1 MMRNPFDSNSDKAER
16 EHQKNLAKWERM
28 DPVLGRVLRDQAR
41 PVQEITG
48 RRIEQEWTAKARN
61 SGQLFPYTE
70 ESPTGHTIVKYEGDI
85 KAAFSPF
92 NLPSVPFEVAK
103 TIWHEGRPFLE
114 SQIPPSVQAARAL
127 AKIGRSER

>member
-1 MMRNPFDSNSDKAER
+1 MKNPFTNGPDKAER

-48 RRIEQEWTAKARN
+48 RRIEQAWTAKARN

-70 ESPTGHTIVKYEGDI
+70 ESPTGHTITKYEGDI
-85 KAAFSPF
+85 RAAFAPF
-92 NLPSVPFEVAK
+92 TLPSVPFEISKVV
-103 TIWHEGRPFLE
+103 WHDNSPYLA

-127 AKIGRSER
+127 AEIGRPER